1 MNLIKNYTKEV
12 EAIEIKFDSLLQD
25 QSSKDRL
32 KEEAHEVLAR
42 LKKDQD
48 TEEYFDLNDDF
59 EDLIFRLISIIGQL
73 DEIHF

>member
-1 MNLIKNYTKEV
+1 VDLIENYTKEV
-12 EAIEIKFDSLLQD
+12 EAIEVKFDSLPQD
-25 QSSKDRL
+25 QGSKDKL

-42 LKKDQD
+42 LKKNQD

-73 DEIHF
+73 